1 MANKR
6 KSKNSSGLNGK
17 KSSRSETGH
26 AKNVA
31 NFGKLVSFCTGYGAD
46 YNPSNPGIALEALF
60 TLQNGAW
67 EAIIAV
73 NSALPAY
80 IKALATREKAFK
92 PLSKLITRVI
102 NALKAAN
109 PGAEI
114 INKAVPL
121 VRKLQGRRA
130 TAKLT
135 EEEKQ
140 ELIAQGKEVNE
151 ASSSQLSFD
160 SRIDHLDKLIN
171 LLSSIPEYNP
181 NETELQIASLTALLG
196 DLKVKNEAAIA
207 AATPLSNA
215 RIARNNILYNNGAGL
230 VDKALNVKAYVK
242 SIYGASSPQYH
253 QISGME
259 FKRYKI

>member
-1 MANKR
+1 M
-6 KSKNSSGLNGK
+6 SKN
-17 KSSRSETGH
+17 SETGH

-31 NFGKLVSFCTGYGAD
+31 NFGILVSFCTGYGAE
-46 YNPSNPGIALEALF
+46 YNPSNSDIAIDALA
-60 TLQNGAW
+60 TIQTDSQNAVNT
-67 EAIIAV
+67 V

-80 IKALATREKAFK
+80 NNAIAAREVSFK

-109 PGAEI
+109 PGTEI
-114 INKAVPL
+114 IDKAVTL

-130 TAKLT
+130 SSKLT

-151 ASSSQLSFD
+151 ISSSQLSFD
-160 SRIDHLDKLIN
+160 NRIDNLDKLIN
-171 LLSSIPEYNP
+171 LLGSITEYNP
-181 NETELQIASLTALLG
+181 NETELQVASLTALLE
-196 DLKVKNEAAIA
+196 DLRTKNDAAIA
-207 AATPLSNA
+207 ATTPLSNA

-230 VDKALNVKAYVK
+230 VDNALNVKAYVK
-242 SIYGASSPQYH
+242 SLYGASSPQYH
-253 QISGME
+253 QISGLE